1 MKSSILLTLGLVL
14 ILCVGSISMVC
25 ADEEETVIDDTI
37 SVSGTGIVKTAPDIC
52 TISLS
57 VTTKGTNVK
66 ELQKENAKTMNKIL
80 AGFKRMDSC
89 SLDEKEVQTSGFSIS
104 EVYYPDDATIAKYG
118 KDKTIYQVENSIS
131 IETGKL
137 SCIGDIIDT
146 AVSNGA
152 NRIDSVTF
160 SLSPKKEQEYRAS
173 ALSAAVDMASHD
185 AEAVLSALGRSLGS
199 VQTVNV
205 VKSYNPP
212 VYYGASD
219 SMAYMIQA
227 ESAPAPTPIDPGD
240 VEVTADVSITYRI
253 G

>member
-1 MKSSILLTLGLVL
+1 LPLCLLLVL
-14 ILCVGSISMVC
+14 GFVGTSTVC
-25 ADEEETVIDDTI
+25 ADEKEAVIDDII

-80 AGFKRMDSC
+80 AGFERMDSC
-89 SLDEKEVQTSGFSIS
+89 SLTEKEVQTSGFSIS
-104 EVYYPDDATIAKYG
+104 EVYYPDDAILSKYG

-160 SLSPKKEQEYRAS
+160 SLSPEKEQEYRAS
-173 ALSAAVDMASHD
+173 ALAAAVDMASHD
-185 AEAVLSALGRSLGS
+185 AEVVLGTLGRSLGS

-205 VKSYNPP
+205 QQSYNPP
-212 VYYGASD
+212 VYYGSGD

-253 G
+253 A